1 MQVGRCVQLSS
12 AVLHDVHIQVEQLA
26 GLQATETCSLLL
38 GTVSYQQALVT
49 PRVTWV
55 NYTLPDAHLH

>member
-55 NYTLPDAHLH
+55 NYT